1 MRLLVLGHLSLD
13 VFHPAE
19 GGEVEEP
26 GGLFRAVAALSSLCG
41 RNDRVIPVSG
51 VGTKEHAQ
59 WIDRFEALPGVET
72 EGIFRQSVP
81 VHKVH
86 YYFRD
91 RQEFVEC
98 AKELAPPIPF
108 QRIKQH
114 LDVDGILINMISGV
128 DIALETLDE
137 IRMAVRSEGVPIHLD
152 YHNLTTGVNDRFERV
167 RKPLVEWRRWAFM
180 LETVQCN
187 EEEIA
192 GLTLEGL
199 PELSIAGHMM
209 TLGVKG
215 VLVTRGPNGVALYT
229 NQHKSVVREDVPV
242 PGHAKAEATIGLGD
256 IFGAA
261 FWFHYRKSHDLQGS
275 VAEGVQTV
283 AALAGKLAH

>member
-13 VFHPAE
+13 VFHPAQ
-19 GGEVEEP
+19 GNEVEEA
-26 GGLFRAVAALSSLCG
+26 GGIFRAVAALSSLCG
-41 RNDRVIPVSG
+41 KNDRIVPVAG
-51 VGTKEHAQ
+51 VGTKEYAQ
-59 WIDRFEALPGVET
+59 WLARFEALPGVDT
-72 EGIFRQSVP
+72 DGIYRHNVP

-86 YYFRD
+86 YYFREP
-91 RQEFVEC
+91 QEFVEC

-108 QRIKQH
+108 PRIKPH
-114 LDVDGILINMISGV
+114 LDVDGVLINMASGV

-137 IRMAVRSEGVPIHLD
+137 IRMAVRTEGVPIHLD

-167 RKPLVEWRRWAFM
+167 RRPLVEWRRWAFM

-199 PELSIAGHMM
+199 PESSTVGHMM

-215 VLVTRGPNGVALYT
+215 VLVTRGAHGVTVYT
-229 NQHKSVVREDVPV
+229 SQHKKLLREDVPV
-242 PGHAKAEATIGLGD
+242 PEVSTNGSAIGFGD
-256 IFGAA
+256 VFGAA
-261 FWFHYRKSHDLQGS
+261 FWFHYRKSRDLLGS
-275 VAEGVQTV
+275 VTE
-283 AALAGKLAH
+283 AAQNVVPLSKKTTR